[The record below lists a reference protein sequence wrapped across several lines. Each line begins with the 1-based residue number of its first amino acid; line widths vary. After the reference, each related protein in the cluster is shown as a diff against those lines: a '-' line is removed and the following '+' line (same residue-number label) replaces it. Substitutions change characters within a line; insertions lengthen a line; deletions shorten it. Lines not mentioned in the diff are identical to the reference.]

1 MLGGD
6 TEVHDQSSS
15 LPGSPAL
22 PPTVI
27 PRKSIEGT
35 DLVLEEDT
43 RHFSAGAD
51 HAMHL
56 EPSIESDTLVPQP
69 FEAEPETTTRVQ
81 QDILASM
88 RNVYRM
94 LSLVQE
100 QSSIGSVEK
109 IVIEQN
115 QFQTL
120 CNKLVPGSYKS
131 LAQVD
136 YKALDSASLNL
147 VGIYGNKEMIA
158 QLMFEKGLFDQE
170 TLDKLLLSTNDKSK
184 FSENIYWFAS
194 GIYLAFTES
203 RTTEGGGAPLSGF
216 AFFWPEDASW
226 DDSANQSVV
235 KNRVAFMRYLTKLTT
250 GQFCLMSPND
260 VKAIDWTISSS
271 RISHRKSQRYIFEV
285 VQSQKQEERVELGDG
300 FCVSHTMISSGSG
313 IPPQILVGDS
323 NQGFVV
329 FAHIP
334 EFTKSV
340 TKSISVFQLR
350 NHCPPLR
357 IPTNIDTADMKTLL
371 DEGLSSHFPNEYSA
385 YTNRIKD
392 DGNVV
397 KNRVLELRQEL
408 EALKPKIDKVVER
421 EFIAAVTPLFHFEDE
436 EGNVEDLTAL
446 TGLVLTQDNNT
457 QNFLKSDKDTTLS
470 QSSKVILMEET
481 GADCAMSESSDS
493 DDDMVIVEDDRM
505 KVDQNDS
512 KAGDYATDVTPGIKE
527 DLTADE
533 MLEDGSETQDCP
545 LEVDEIELL
554 KDRMK
559 RINISGL
566 RKNLNLLKE
575 TTTVISKI
583 GKSVAK
589 FMSGQQS
596 ENKKKQ
602 TKGALNRFE
611 ISEEDRILL
620 TKALKSEAR
629 KDIIVEFKSWC
640 LITLRDLQK
649 SFFEDWLNKKCRTKR
664 EELTAICKVTARE
677 HLESLISALNS
688 RMLSPKGQ
696 WNVVR
701 VSKYN
706 VTVVEES
713 LEPAALKCSVFSMT
727 LPEHDVLKMKTNL
740 KHIPGPYFSGYSKW
754 NSLSFPAITRF
765 LNQMLL
771 VIADDPEAEKTHI
784 YTVPPGT
791 NRLDSRK
798 SFHRERLGDDYHV
811 SVNEKLGML
820 AFLTSKMRLVIFK
833 FNEKLTMLSGY
844 GQEHNLALLYGAEI
858 VKVRDGGLCWVSG
871 KDELCIIQESG
882 DCRIFQLATQQF
894 RPAGFAVSDTAS
906 NFMSTPDGA
915 CLVYR
920 ESSFSSSRLVFKYWG
935 SYKEVYHDF
944 PADFDTTAFN
954 ISAVGPM
961 HKSFLLS
968 FNFNGKELL
977 SSAVNIFREELDT
990 NFQRVNGGNSADDIV
1005 LTAKARSCMLKV
1017 WSSIWTQF
1025 PILPAF
1031 ERTPWTGR
1039 QTEPFV
1045 TIITNASLDQNQCK
1059 AYWKNMI
1066 DNFKISTQKPAGDSL
1081 SRIKLSVARC
1091 DEFDYNAFS
1100 SVFHAGEWLI
1110 SLVSL
1115 IPIQLA
1121 IARDSQFI
1129 PLKDGIQ
1136 TADVIGADFN
1146 ALVKNLSLGW
1156 YESLFAYYSHL
1167 PVRVVSSMGEQSVG
1181 KSYSLN
1187 HLSDTSFASSAMRTT
1202 EGVWMTASANSNSLI
1217 VCLDFEG
1224 VQSVERSVQE
1234 DTFLVLFNTAISNL
1248 ILFRNNFVLA
1258 RSIQELFTSFQAS
1271 SSVLDPEKNRPLL
1284 FNSYLAVIVRDV
1296 VPQDRDGI
1304 VQEFRSKIATII
1316 YKEKNNNF
1324 ISKLF
1329 GQKLEIIPWPV
1340 IQDSDFYE
1348 EFYYL
1353 KEILESQEGY
1363 KDGIAFLRILKTLMI
1378 KLKVADWSS
1387 IDSSMIQQRVNW
1399 LLNSLPLAF
1408 SHGLSELLPEEE
1420 PLMNLDTNEPINTK
1434 DTGFIFLTDVNGISS
1449 QSLRSAINVYEAKHP
1464 RHVNEI
1470 DWLSGL
1476 ESFIQELIDE
1486 RVRTVKDWISANLAA
1501 FKPKASDVET
1511 LNRKFE
1517 EIKIDI
1523 TGSHDKYSCPG
1534 VCALPYDQ
1542 PHGDDEHMCSDT
1554 LACPIECF
1562 LCKRACATRDHFHG
1576 KANDS
1581 IHLCGQE
1588 HPCKM
1593 KCEDE
1598 GICKIEQ
1605 QPQAVEAQF
1614 VGAHSTFTYTK
1625 QEQIAVKLLCC
1636 KVIPA
1641 NQISH
1646 EGSHVHYA
1654 DPKDNFHYCDAR
1666 CPDCLYFCDRPRGH
1680 TQALHHTSHGNM
1692 IQTQW
1697 AFTDETGIVEVKGH
1711 KFGSG
1716 DGGAPLL
1723 CSMVCRDLGRHI
1735 HIDYC
1740 RHNPKDGG
1748 VCENHNN
1755 LEHVQDVMSPHPE
1768 RPKDL
1773 ITHKLKWER
1782 NGFEDPYE
1790 NDLQEEFKLCD
1801 HYCSG
1806 PEHRGAAPSF
1816 CTEPLFHPPAAYPS
1830 PGQIGHISADGHAF
1844 ACADH
1849 FKSAYHIIFV
1859 LDQSSSMSHNDRQP
1873 LQGTAVTAS
1882 LNRTHPN
1889 RLGAVYSACHSFW
1902 TARKA
1907 NQQPGITRRDAY
1919 SVIMFNGTS
1928 RVVVEN
1934 DFTKS
1939 PDELL
1944 GELQTYYPKYGT
1956 NFRHAIEN
1964 VQQVVL
1970 RNQHQ
1975 DRMPVVIFLSD
1986 GEDRCPD
1993 VALESLCNAAPQ
2005 KILLKTIIF
2014 GSGGSSLQ
2022 RMASIAD
2029 DYYQRAGGDANSC
2042 TFHQALTEVNLAET
2056 FLGIAQSLSN
2066 TRAALFRS

>member
-1 MLGGD
+1 
-6 TEVHDQSSS
+6 
-15 LPGSPAL
+15 
-22 PPTVI
+22 
-27 PRKSIEGT
+27 
-35 DLVLEEDT
+35 
-43 RHFSAGAD
+43 
-51 HAMHL
+51 
-56 EPSIESDTLVPQP
+56 
-69 FEAEPETTTRVQ
+69 
-81 QDILASM
+81 
-88 RNVYRM
+88 
-94 LSLVQE
+94 
-100 QSSIGSVEK
+100 
-109 IVIEQN
+109 
-115 QFQTL
+115 
-120 CNKLVPGSYKS
+120 
-131 LAQVD
+131 
-136 YKALDSASLNL
+136 
-147 VGIYGNKEMIA
+147 MIA

-203 RTTEGGGAPLSGF
+203 RTTEGGGVSLSGF

-226 DDSANQSVV
+226 DDTANQSVV

-285 VQSQKQEERVELGDG
+285 VQSQKQEPL
-300 FCVSHTMISSGSG
+300 SS
-313 IPPQILVGDS
+313 
-323 NQGFVV
+323 
-329 FAHIP
+329 FAYTYH
-334 EFTKSV
+334 
-340 TKSISVFQLR
+340 
-350 NHCPPLR
+350 
-357 IPTNIDTADMKTLL
+357 IDTADMKTLL

-392 DGNVV
+392 DVNVV
-397 KNRVLELRQEL
+397 KNRVQELRQEL
-408 EALKPKIDKVVER
+408 ERSSQKLTRID
-421 EFIAAVTPLFHFEDE
+421 
-436 EGNVEDLTAL
+436 G
-446 TGLVLTQDNNT
+446 
-457 QNFLKSDKDTTLS
+457 
-470 QSSKVILMEET
+470 ET
-481 GADCAMSESSDS
+481 GADYAMSESSDS

-505 KVDQNDS
+505 KMQ
-512 KAGDYATDVTPGIKE
+512 PCIKE
-527 DLTADE
+527 DLIADE
-533 MLEDGSETQDCP
+533 MLEDGNETQDGP
-545 LEVDEIELL
+545 LDVDEIELL

-575 TTTVISKI
+575 TTTVIGKI
-583 GKSVAK
+583 GKSVAE
-589 FMSGQQS
+589 FLSGQQS

-629 KDIIVEFKSWC
+629 DDIIVEFKSWC

-664 EELTAICKVTARE
+664 EELTAICKAMECRQSE
-677 HLESLISALNS
+677 QAL
-688 RMLSPKGQ
+688 L
-696 WNVVR
+696 
-701 VSKYN
+701 
-706 VTVVEES
+706 TVVEES
-713 LEPAALKCSVFSMT
+713 LEPASLKCSVFSMT

-754 NSLSFPAITRF
+754 NSLSFPATYVIRHIQF

-820 AFLTSKMRLVIFK
+820 AFLTSKLRLVIFK

-844 GQEHNLALLYGAEI
+844 GQEHNLALLYGAEM
-858 VKVRDGGLCWVSG
+858 VKVRNGGLCWVSG

-894 RPAGFAVSDTAS
+894 RPAGFAVSETAS

-920 ESSFSSSRLVFKYWG
+920 ESSILSSRLVFKYWG

-944 PADFDTTAFN
+944 PTDFDTTAFN

-977 SSAVNIFREELDT
+977 SSVVNIFREELDT

-1025 PILPAF
+1025 PIMPAF
-1031 ERTPWTGR
+1031 ERTPWTGD
-1039 QTEPFV
+1039 QTEPFM

-1081 SRIKLSVARC
+1081 SRVQLSVARC

-1202 EGVWMTASANSNSLI
+1202 EGVWMTASANSKSLI

-1234 DTFLVLFNTAISNL
+1234 DTFLVLF
-1248 ILFRNNFVLA
+1248 
-1258 RSIQELFTSFQAS
+1258 IQELFTSFQAS

-1353 KEILESQEGY
+1353 KDILESQEGY
-1363 KDGIAFLRILKTLMI
+1363 KDGITFLRILKTLMI

-1399 LLNSLPLAF
+1399 LLHSLPLAF
-1408 SHGLSELLPEEE
+1408 SHGLSELLPDEE
-1420 PLMNLDTNEPINTK
+1420 PLMNLDTNEPIINTK
-1434 DTGFIFLTDVNGISS
+1434 DTGFIFLTDVNGITS
-1449 QSLRSAINVYEAKHP
+1449 QSLLSAVNVYEAEHP

-1470 DWLSGL
+1470 DWLS
-1476 ESFIQELIDE
+1476 
-1486 RVRTVKDWISANLAA
+1486 AA

-1523 TGSHDKYSCPG
+1523 MGSLTLCKATCSDCLLTCVMEKKHDGKHDCGTNHKCPSVCEFNENHDDGAICGLKANHEGAHFCEISKHSCGLSCGLSQHVGCAVNCTKPAKHAESEHRCSSTLHKCGKPCSLSNIKTNKGHDKYSCPG

-1723 CSMVCRDLGRHI
+1723 CSM
-1735 HIDYC
+1735 
-1740 RHNPKDGG
+1740 
-1748 VCENHNN
+1748 
-1755 LEHVQDVMSPHPE
+1755 DVMSPHPE

-1801 HYCSG
+1801 HYCSDLNTEG
-1806 PEHRGAAPSF
+1806 RTFILYSTAFPS
-1816 CTEPLFHPPAAYPS
+1816 TVAYLS
-1830 PGQIGHISADGHAF
+1830 PGQLGHISTDGHVLPVL
-1844 ACADH
+1844 
-1849 FKSAYHIIFV
+1849 IILKV
-1859 LDQSSSMSHNDRQP
+1859 PITS
-1873 LQGTAVTAS
+1873 S

-2066 TRAALFRS
+2066 TRALYSVLKRSPLGLSFMLCSYLHFCGMQ